1 MILLIS
7 DSNNIVKLQSA
18 PLFFNFYNAKFKEQM
33 ISLKINLGSKPADT
47 KEESSKQIS
56 KDAVKEFTTGV
67 IKLPATVRVVQWK
80 SN

>member
-1 MILLIS
+1 
-7 DSNNIVKLQSA
+7 
-18 PLFFNFYNAKFKEQM
+18 M
-33 ISLKINLGSKPADT
+33 ISLKINLGSKPSDT

-67 IKLPATVRVVQWK
+67 IKLPATVRVMQWK